1 MRKWLKNLRMKS
13 SMTQQELADS
23 LGIAQNTYS
32 QIENGTRQINMDLS
46 FAKKISEIFNLPI
59 EKIWEYENAHKK

>member
-1 MRKWLKNLRMKS
+1 
-13 SMTQQELADS
+13 MTQQELADS